1 MDKSVYII
9 HFYLS
14 FYQMLSNNIY
24 KVSQAIIFFYPC
36 FYIIDDKLYGS
47 VEDGNEYETVVLIL
61 IHT

>member
-1 MDKSVYII
+1 
-9 HFYLS
+9 
-14 FYQMLSNNIY
+14 MLSNNIY
-24 KVSQAIIFFYPC
+24 KVSQAIIFFYPS